1 MELCLITSQVPCR
14 RFIFAN
20 TQIQSSR
27 PFAAISFRKA
37 GLLKLSTSL
46 LRATTSEE
54 GSTGINSQF
63 DNTTGVVA
71 TMEEPSDEINES
83 SYTASD
89 AVPKEESPKEESSV
103 GDLSQ
108 LSEFLDRVNLKLD
121 IEDKYSVLVYGSGAL
136 VALWLASAVVGSID
150 SIPVFPKVLELVGLS
165 YTVWFSSR
173 YLIFKKNRDELSAK
187 IEELKQQDVGFSLK
201 QDPAMAPVW
210 VDLPKLPLEFSID
223 KDTVNLARPELK
235 KI

>member
-1 MELCLITSQVPCR
+1 CFFFYSSAVLLLLLLACSGERAINLGFAVMELCLSTSQTISCR
-14 RFIFAN
+14 RFFWSN
-20 TQIQSSR
+20 THFQSSR
-27 PFAAISFRKA
+27 PFAAISFRKE

-46 LRATTSEE
+46 LRATSSEE
-54 GSTGINSQF
+54 GSTGINRQYDS
-63 DNTTGVVA
+63 TTRVVA
-71 TMEEPSDEINES
+71 TMEEPSDEQM
-83 SYTASD
+83 ALVDSD
-89 AVPKEESPKEESSV
+89 TTSVEVPKEESPV
-103 GDLSQ
+103 GELFQ

-187 IEELKQQDVGFSLK
+187 IEELKQQVIGSSD
-201 QDPAMAPVW
+201 
-210 VDLPKLPLEFSID
+210 E
-223 KDTVNLARPELK
+223 
-235 KI
+235 